1 MSPREP
7 LACLFTAMHPLSLQE
22 LVAEGGHLFA
32 NRFVMLVAVEIRGER
47 RYVPMLCDTGAPK
60 TCISTITLEKFG
72 FEVSTAT
79 HINVKLGE
87 RSVYATILDENCP
100 TFLRGLNILGSDFLQ
115 LVVPDFV
122 PFVVDSINA
131 GGKK

>member
-1 MSPREP
+1 MPRRI
-7 LACLFTAMHPLSLQE
+7 LAYF
-22 LVAEGGHLFA
+22 FA
-32 NRFVMLVAVEIRGER
+32 NRFIMLVAIEIRGKR
-47 RYVPMLCDTGAPK
+47 QYVPMLCDTGAPK

-72 FEVSTAT
+72 FEASTAT

-87 RSVYATILDENCP
+87 RSVYATILDENYP